1 MKLIERLEVKIN
13 NSKFAKIV
21 LEKIRGE
28 NSDSDRINGS
38 SKSPDIP
45 NGTRRKS
52 SKLTL
57 T

>member
-21 LEKIRGE
+21 LEKIRRE
-28 NSDSDRINGS
+28 NSGSDRINGS